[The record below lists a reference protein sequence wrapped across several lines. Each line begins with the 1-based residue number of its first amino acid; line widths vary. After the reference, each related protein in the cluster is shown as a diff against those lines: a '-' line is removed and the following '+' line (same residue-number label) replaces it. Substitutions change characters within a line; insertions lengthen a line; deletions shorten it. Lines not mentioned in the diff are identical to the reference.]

1 MANRSFSRRRF
12 LATSAA
18 GVAISATSR
27 RALAASSEQ
36 LAGNSELALLEG
48 THDLPS
54 LSSWGPYSKKFHGI
68 SHIPDISAGLLFDL
82 SLFPSV
88 EGIPTRLPNVTD
100 RCGVHPWQAAPDLT
114 YYTTRTELQWK
125 DQIYCEHAY
134 IDTGRNQRLVRMELV
149 NNTAAPQRIK
159 LHALSQLC
167 FPPLHE
173 LTAQPIRL
181 RDVSLPS
188 SAFWIHALDYEDMRF
203 AVPRPTDNLVTEG
216 RWRGEE
222 RMHETVGGSVLAQG
236 FARDPSDTVLYKL
249 TLRRSF
255 ANAAIVLRFH
265 GEADHTV
272 TLHCSGAVQ
281 YDVMLRCTGEFATAT
296 FPAGALPVGEHT
308 LRFTSAGGAPIAWN
322 GFAVVEHNDASAV
335 QFPARPWHPQPTIET
350 GPNHGVLLKYADIGT
365 WYGFTLGQPPSSP
378 QLVPWRDLDRT
389 FGAHSGQDTQDRIFG
404 RGKGRPGHPD
414 SLFVQTS
421 WPVIELPRSSRRV
434 IYGLVATGPETQVRT
449 ALKAFD
455 TSSSLHEERWKS
467 AATRAVVLH
476 SNPEG
481 QPYLLGQQLL
491 AATTL
496 LNVVYPLR
504 TQRQTIRHYSPGK
517 IWDCLYTWDAGF
529 IGLGLLELDLN
540 AAIESLN
547 AYLTPPGAQ
556 SAFIHH
562 GTPLPTQIYLF
573 IEIWNRTQ
581 SRTFLRRFYPRLRQ
595 YYLFLAGRLG
605 SSTTRRHSDSLI
617 CTWDYFYN
625 SGGWDDYPPQVY
637 MHKNRLEA
645 RTVPTVN
652 TSHLIR
658 CARLLR
664 LCAHEI
670 GLRQDIE
677 SYNTDIKQL
686 STALQHDAWDEVSGY
701 FGYVTYNSAGQPNGI
716 LRTDTG
722 TNYNMGLDGVS
733 PLIADVC
740 SPLQQEKI
748 LKHLFSEDHL
758 WTPSGITT
766 VDKQAPYYNPN
777 GYWNGSVWLV
787 HQWFLFKTMLDLGRG
802 ELAVKI
808 AKAGI
813 DAWRNS
819 TDESYD
825 CMEHF
830 TSKPPYGAG
839 WCQFSSLSSP
849 ALSWFAALYTPGRVT
864 VGFDTWIQQSSY
876 QGRSNTLQL
885 QLSSQ
890 PRTAT
895 SRRDALVCLRPCK
908 SYHVYFNGRRTTPT
922 EILPGL
928 LCISLPNSGV
938 RLEIQGVCE

>member
-1 MANRSFSRRRF
+1 MAHRSLSRRSF

-18 GVAISATSR
+18 GAAMGTTSR
-27 RALAASSEQ
+27 LALAATSKQ
-36 LAGNSELALLEG
+36 GTHDLLHTSLED

-54 LSSWGPYSKKFHGI
+54 LSPWGPYSKKFYGI

-82 SLFPSV
+82 SIFPSLQ
-88 EGIPTRLPNVTD
+88 GTPTRLPNVTD

-114 YYTTRTELQWK
+114 YYATRTELQWK

-134 IDTGRNQRLVRMELV
+134 INTGRNQRLLRMELA
-149 NNTAAPQRIK
+149 NNTSTTQRIT

-181 RDVSLPS
+181 RDISLPP
-188 SAFWIHALDYEDMRF
+188 SALWIHALDYEDMRF
-203 AVPRPTDNLVTEG
+203 AVPRPTDNLVTDG

-222 RMHETVGGSVLAQG
+222 RMHETVGGSALAQG
-236 FARDPSDTVLYKL
+236 FARNSGDTVLYKL

-255 ANAAIVLRFH
+255 ADGAILLRFY
-265 GEADHTV
+265 GDAGQTV
-272 TLHCSGAVQ
+272 TLHCSGAMQ
-281 YDVMLRCTGEFATAT
+281 RDVTLSCTGEFTTAT
-296 FPAGALPVGEHT
+296 FPIGPLPAGEHI
-308 LRFTSAGGAPIAWN
+308 LRFTSAAGAPIALN
-322 GFAVVEHNDASAV
+322 GFAIVEHNEASAV
-335 QFPARPWHPQPTIET
+335 QFPAHPWHPQPIIQT
-350 GPNHGVLLKYADIGT
+350 GPNYSVLLKYADIDT
-365 WYGFTLGQPPSSP
+365 WYGFTLGQPPASP
-378 QLVPWRDLDRT
+378 QLLPWRDLDQT
-389 FGAHSGQDTQDRIFG
+389 FSAHSEQNTQDRIFG
-404 RGKGRPGHPD
+404 RGKGRPGDPD
-414 SLFVQTS
+414 SLFVHTS
-421 WPVIELPRSSRRV
+421 WPVIELPPSSHRV
-434 IYGLVATGPETQVRT
+434 IYGLVVTGTEIQVRT
-449 ALKAFD
+449 ALQSFD
-455 TSSSLHEERWKS
+455 PSSSAHEERWRS
-467 AATRAVVLH
+467 AATRALALH

-481 QPYLLGQQLL
+481 RPYLLGQQLL

-562 GTPLPTQIYLF
+562 GTPLPIQIYLF
-573 IEIWNRTQ
+573 TEIWNRTQ
-581 SRTFLRRFYPRLRQ
+581 SHTLLRRFYPRLRQ

-605 SSTTRRHSDSLI
+605 SSTTRRHSDGLI

-645 RTVPTVN
+645 RTVPTVS

-664 LCAHEI
+664 LCAHEL

-677 SYNTDIKQL
+677 SYNNDIKQL
-686 STALQHDAWDEVSGY
+686 STALQRDAWDEASGY
-701 FGYVTYNSAGQPNGI
+701 FGYVTYNDTGESNGI
-716 LRTDTG
+716 LRTNAG
-722 TNYNMGLDGVS
+722 INYNMGLDGIS

-740 SPLQQEKI
+740 TPLQQEKI

-758 WTPSGITT
+758 WTSIGITT

-813 DAWRNS
+813 DIWRSS
-819 TDESYD
+819 TEESYD
-825 CMEHF
+825 CIEHF
-830 TSKPPYGAG
+830 TPKPPYGAG

-849 ALSWFAALYTPGRVT
+849 ALIWFAALYTPGRVT
-864 VGFDTWIQQSSY
+864 VGFDTWVQQSSY
-876 QGRSNTLQL
+876 QDRENTLQL

-890 PRTAT
+890 SKT
-895 SRRDALVCLRPCK
+895 SASHRDALVCLRPRE
-908 SYHVYFNGRRTTPT
+908 SYHVYINGRRTTPP

-928 LCISLPNSGV
+928 LCISLPNSDV
-938 RLEIQGVCE
+938 RLEVQGQ